1 MKNQILVGLLFLSV
15 HLQLL
20 AQSPSFQTF
29 SNAVICGDHPD
40 PTIFQKNG
48 HFYTSG
54 SSFNTSPQIFHSTDL
69 VHWEVIA
76 RPVPENWSL
85 WRAYSG
91 GGAWGGCI
99 TYFYNSWWDYF
110 CCGSRMYYTKAQN
123 PAGPW
128 STPVLVNPPA
138 LASDLGY
145 DNSIFVDDDAA
156 GTPYLLIKAGKSV
169 NKIVKIGT
177 NGQPTGDVIDLS
189 WMNPSPAFPYSW
201 AEGPVMCK
209 KDGNYFY
216 FIARDVGGGE
226 AAFGA
231 QTLSPNASD
240 WFALGDCNSS
250 VDATKSYFRTPNHN
264 SHPIMLADGTWWA
277 LTQSYHN
284 DNWGGQGRQGLLVEV
299 LWDPITGYP
308 KLNAPVYYAKT
319 APKLK
324 SSGIPWM
331 SPKSDY
337 FKTTVLH
344 PEWQFFGTTTSSQYS
359 LTARPGWLRISPADT
374 TKEVVKND
382 GEHSYTLITKV
393 DFDATAAGQE
403 AGLRIVNG
411 LDKAAL
417 VDATV
422 YSGYNAGKK
431 VVGVGFLTTRIEIN
445 NTIGNVLWL
454 KIARVE
460 HQITGYVS
468 ADNITWTTIG
478 TVDVSSLDKGS
489 ANYNGWIGNRQG
501 LYARRKSADFDM
513 YIYRDAFTPI
523 RASNPTNLNGVM
535 KLLSGGTNYVLNEI
549 HHNDWAMYAAVDFGN
564 DEYKK
569 SATKLVVKA
578 NAYINGG
585 VVEAWL
591 DSIDTG
597 KLISTCPIVNSAGVM
612 QLSNASVLAVTG
624 VHDLYFRFKGPTGNT
639 LFQVE
644 SFTFVDENPTSVSTV
659 KSQFSLN
666 TYVQGNDIFVKELT
680 LGNRITLY
688 EVSGRVVQSHTVDA
702 DCFRFRN
709 LPAATYIVKVDGI
722 MKQSKLV
729 VVSAD

>member
-1 MKNQILVGLLFLSV
+1 MKYHFLVIFLS
-15 HLQLL
+15 LFFGSQIS
-20 AQSPSFQTF
+20 AQSPSFKTF

-40 PTIFQKNG
+40 PTIFQKDG

-69 VHWEVIA
+69 VRWEAIA

-110 CCGSRMYYTKAQN
+110 CCGSRMYYTKASN

-138 LASDLGY
+138 LATDLGY
-145 DNSIFVDDDAA
+145 DNSVFVDDDAA
-156 GTPYLLIKAGKSV
+156 GTPYLLIKAGKQV
-169 NKIVKIGT
+169 NKIVKLGT

-189 WMNPSPAFPYSW
+189 WMNPSPTFPYSW

-231 QTLSPNASD
+231 QSLSPNSAD

-250 VDATKSYFRTPNHN
+250 VDATKSYYRTPNHN
-264 SHPIMLADGTWWA
+264 SHPIKLADGTWWA

-284 DNWGGQGRQGLLVEV
+284 DNWGGQGRQGLLVQV
-299 LWDPITGYP
+299 LWDPLTGYP
-308 KLNAPVYYAKT
+308 KLNAPVYYAMP
-319 APKLK
+319 APKLS

-337 FKTTVLH
+337 FKTSTLH
-344 PEWQFFGTTTSSQYS
+344 PEWQFFGTTNSTQYS
-359 LTARPGWLRISPADT
+359 LTARPGWLRINPADT
-374 TKEVVKND
+374 TKEVIKND

-393 DFDATAAGQE
+393 DFNATAVGQE

-411 LDKAAL
+411 LDKTAL

-422 YSGYNAGKK
+422 YSSFNGGKK
-431 VVGVGFLTTRIEIN
+431 VVGVGFLTTRIEIA

-454 KIARVE
+454 KMARVE

-468 ADNITWTTIG
+468 ADNVNWTTIG

-489 ANYNGWIGNRQG
+489 ANYNGWIGNKQG

-523 RASNPTNLNGVM
+523 RASNPTNLNGVL
-535 KLLSGGTNYVLNEI
+535 KIQTSTQYVLNEI
-549 HHNDWAMYAAVDFGN
+549 HNNDWAMYSAVDFGN

-569 SATKLVVKA
+569 TATKLAVKA
-578 NAYINGG
+578 NAYTNGG

-597 KLISTCPIVNSAGVM
+597 KLISTCNIVNSAGAFQV
-612 QLSNASVLAVTG
+612 SNAAVSAVTG
-624 VHDLYFRFKGPTGNT
+624 VHDVYFRFKGTGTNP

-644 SFTFVDENPTSVSTV
+644 SFTFIDENATDVSAIKSNKDLSAYV
-659 KSQFSLN
+659 K
-666 TYVQGNDIFVKELT
+666 GNDIIINELFPGEM
-680 LGNRITLY
+680 LSLY
-688 EVSGRVVQSHTVDA
+688 DVSGRLINTYKISDETLRISD
-702 DCFRFRN
+702 
-709 LPAATYIVKVDGI
+709 LPASAYIVKVNGK
-722 MKQSKLV
+722 MQQSKMLLV
-729 VVSAD
+729 CGN